1 MSLTRIYKIAKKYNL
16 PSGKVVE
23 ICTSLGMEVKNYMS
37 SVNPEQEKEIL
48 KIINKMESQKEPKP
62 KSGRKVKEKSGIKV
76 KIESRVKS
84 ELKAVRGKVEKI
96 KKIAKKGI
104 KEEAKIKS
112 TRKPEKEIKAVPKDK
127 DVSKPG
133 AKVKKKND
141 WEEGKEINIR
151 RVLGMELDKEEKE
164 GGRRIRVTLRKKAL
178 PGKKDKGKEETKNGT
193 KGEKPSKITVER
205 PSIKKVIELPETVT
219 VKQLSEKIN
228 VSSSEL
234 IKTLFGVG
242 EFVNINQNLNKDLI
256 KILSQEYNFKYN
268 IVGFKDELN
277 EIFRDSEEDLV
288 ERAPIV
294 TVMGHVD
301 HGKTT
306 LLDVIRETNVAVGE
320 AGGITQQIGAYQVE
334 YNKRKIT
341 FVDTPGHE
349 AFTSMRAR
357 GAKVTDIAVIV
368 IAADD
373 GIMPQTV
380 EAINHAKEAGVPIII
395 AINKIDLPNSNPG
408 KIKKELT
415 KYELVTEEWGGD
427 TICIELSAKN
437 KTNIKELL
445 EMILLVADI
454 NEIKGNPNADGSGI
468 IIESKL
474 DKGIG
479 PVGTIIVKRGAI
491 KVGDFFVTGN
501 SCGKVRLLKDEKG
514 KSIKKA
520 DLSKPV
526 KVSGFSIVPKA
537 GDKFFVVKNEKV
549 AKELINKI
557 NYDKRIVETQGRRR
571 PITLEELSEISK
583 EEKIKKLRLVLKADA
598 NGSLDAVEQA
608 LSGIE
613 EENVKIDIIHKAV
626 GAISNNDIMLASASG
641 AIVIGFGVVQTVGAK
656 ILAKEEKIDVKAY
669 SIIYKLIDD
678 IKLAF
683 KGLLEPEIQKVEKG
697 KIEVREIF
705 TMPKVGV
712 IAGCYVAEGAAER
725 NDRARLVRDE
735 KIIYEGKILSLH
747 RYKKDVKKVAAGYE
761 CGVRIENYQDIN
773 KGDIIE
779 VYEEKEIL

>member
-1 MSLTRIYKIAKKYNL
+1 MSLIRIYKIAKKYNL

-23 ICTSLGMEVKNYMS
+23 ICNSLGMEVKNYMS
-37 SVNPEQEKEIL
+37 SVSTEQEKEIV
-48 KIINKMESQKEPKP
+48 KVINKVKSQKAPKL
-62 KSGRKVKEKSGIKV
+62 KSGKKVKEKSGINVKV
-76 KIESRVKS
+76 ESKVKS
-84 ELKAVRGKVEKI
+84 ELKAVRKKVEKI

-104 KEEAKIKS
+104 KGEIKIKS
-112 TRKPEKEIKAVPKDK
+112 TGKPEKEIKAGPKDR
-127 DVSKPG
+127 DVAKPG
-133 AKVKKKND
+133 TEVRKKND
-141 WEEGKEINIR
+141 WEEKKEINIR
-151 RVLGMELDKEEKE
+151 RVLGMELDKEEKD
-164 GGRRIRVTLRKKAL
+164 GGRRIRVALRKKAL
-178 PGKKDKGKEETKNGT
+178 PGKKDKDEKEAKNGT
-193 KGEKPSKITVER
+193 KGEKPSKVTVER
-205 PSIKKVIELPETVT
+205 PSIKKVVELPETVT
-219 VKQLSEKIN
+219 VKQLSEKIS

-234 IKTLFGVG
+234 IQILFNVG
-242 EFVNINQNLNKDLI
+242 ELVTINQNLNKDLI
-256 KILSQEYNFKYN
+256 EILSHEYNFKYN
-268 IVGFKDELN
+268 IVGFKNESN
-277 EIFRDSEEDLV
+277 EISRDSEEDLV

-294 TVMGHVD
+294 TIMGHVD

-306 LLDVIRETNVAVGE
+306 LLDAIRETNVAVGE
-320 AGGITQQIGAYQVE
+320 VGGITQHIGAYQVE

-341 FVDTPGHE
+341 FIDTPGHE

-380 EAINHAKEAGVPIII
+380 EAINHAKEAGVPIIV
-395 AINKIDLPNSNPG
+395 AINKIDLPDSDPE

-468 IIESKL
+468 IIESKM

-479 PVGTIIVKRGAI
+479 PVGTIIVKRGSI
-491 KVGDFFVTGN
+491 NVGDFFVTGN
-501 SCGKVRLLKDEKG
+501 SCGKVRLLRDEKG

-520 DLSKPV
+520 GLSKPV
-526 KVSGFSIVPKA
+526 KISGFSIVPKA

-549 AKELINKI
+549 AKELISRI
-557 NYDKRIVETQGRRR
+557 NYDKRIAKIQGIRR
-571 PITLEELSEISK
+571 PVTLEELSEISK
-583 EEKIKKLRLVLKADA
+583 EEKIKKLRIVLKADT

-613 EENVKIDIIHKAV
+613 EENVKIEIIHKAV
-626 GAISNNDIMLASASG
+626 GAISSTDIMLASASN
-641 AIVIGFGVVQTVGAK
+641 AIVIGFGVVQIADAK
-656 ILAKEEKIDVKAY
+656 ILAKEEKIDVKTY
-669 SIIYKLIDD
+669 NIIYKLIDD

-683 KGLLEPEIQKVEKG
+683 KGLLEPKIQKVEKG

-725 NDRARLVRDE
+725 NDKARLVRDG
-735 KIIYEGKILSLH
+735 KIIHEGKILSLH

-773 KGDIIE
+773 KGDIVE

>member
-112 TRKPEKEIKAVPKDK
+112 TGKPEKEIKAVPKDK

-193 KGEKPSKITVER
+193 KGEKPSKVAVER
-205 PSIKKVIELPETVT
+205 PNIKKVIELPETVT

-474 DKGIG
+474 DKG
-479 PVGTIIVKRGAI
+479 
-491 KVGDFFVTGN
+491 KV
-501 SCGKVRLLKDEKG
+501 
-514 KSIKKA
+514 
-520 DLSKPV
+520 
-526 KVSGFSIVPKA
+526 
-537 GDKFFVVKNEKV
+537 
-549 AKELINKI
+549 
-557 NYDKRIVETQGRRR
+557 
-571 PITLEELSEISK
+571 
-583 EEKIKKLRLVLKADA
+583 
-598 NGSLDAVEQA
+598 
-608 LSGIE
+608 
-613 EENVKIDIIHKAV
+613 IH
-626 GAISNNDIMLASASG
+626 
-641 AIVIGFGVVQTVGAK
+641 
-656 ILAKEEKIDVKAY
+656 
-669 SIIYKLIDD
+669 
-678 IKLAF
+678 
-683 KGLLEPEIQKVEKG
+683 
-697 KIEVREIF
+697 
-705 TMPKVGV
+705 
-712 IAGCYVAEGAAER
+712 AAR
-725 NDRARLVRDE
+725 
-735 KIIYEGKILSLH
+735 
-747 RYKKDVKKVAAGYE
+747 
-761 CGVRIENYQDIN
+761 
-773 KGDIIE
+773 
-779 VYEEKEIL
+779 

>member
-1 MSLTRIYKIAKKYNL
+1 MSLVRIYKIAKKYNL
-16 PSGKVVE
+16 PSRKVVE
-23 ICTSLGMEVKNYMS
+23 ICIGLGMEVKNYMS
-37 SVNPEQEKEIL
+37 SVSPEQEKEIL
-48 KIINKMESQKEPKP
+48 KVINKVESQKAPRP
-62 KSGRKVKEKSGIKV
+62 KSGRKVKEKSSIKV
-76 KIESRVKS
+76 KVESKVKS
-84 ELKAVRGKVEKI
+84 ELNAVREKVEKI
-96 KKIAKKGI
+96 KKRAKKVI

-112 TRKPEKEIKAVPKDK
+112 TGKPEKEIKAGPKDK
-127 DVSKPG
+127 DMVKPG
-133 AKVKKKND
+133 VEIRKKND
-141 WEEGKEINIR
+141 WEEEKEINIR

-164 GGRRIRVTLRKKAL
+164 GGRRVRLTLRKKAL
-178 PGKKDKGKEETKNGT
+178 PGKKDKGKKEVKKGT
-193 KGEKPSKITVER
+193 KGEKPARVTRER
-205 PSIKKVIELPETVT
+205 PTIKKIIELPETVT

-234 IKTLFGVG
+234 IQTLFNVG
-242 EFVNINQNLNKDLI
+242 ELVNINQNLNKDLI
-256 KILSQEYNFKYN
+256 EILSQEYNFKYN
-268 IVGFKDELN
+268 IVGFEDELN
-277 EIFRDSEEDLV
+277 KISGDSEEDLV

-306 LLDVIRETNVAVGE
+306 LLDAIRETNVAEGE
-320 AGGITQQIGAYQVE
+320 AGGITQHIGAYQVE
-334 YNKRKIT
+334 YNTRKIT
-341 FVDTPGHE
+341 FIDTPGHE

-380 EAINHAKEAGVPIII
+380 EAINHAREAGVPIVI
-395 AINKIDLPNSNPG
+395 AINKIDLPDSDSE

-415 KYELVTEEWGGD
+415 KYELVPEEWGGD
-427 TICIELSAKN
+427 TVCIELSAKN

-468 IIESKL
+468 IIESRL

-479 PVGTIIVKRGAI
+479 PAGTIIVKRGVI

-501 SCGKVRLLKDEKG
+501 SCGKVRLLRDEKG

-520 DLSKPV
+520 GLSKPV
-526 KVSGFSIVPKA
+526 EISGFSIVPKA

-549 AKELINKI
+549 AKELINRI
-557 NYDKRIVETQGRRR
+557 NYNERIAKAQGSRR
-571 PITLEELSEISK
+571 PVTLEELSEISK
-583 EEKIKKLRLVLKADA
+583 EEEIKKLRIVLKAGA

-613 EENVKIDIIHKAV
+613 EENVKIDMIHKAV

-641 AIVIGFGVVQTVGAK
+641 AVVIGFGVVQTSEAK
-656 ILAKEEKIDVKAY
+656 ILAKEEKIDVKTY
-669 SIIYKLIDD
+669 NIIYKLIDD

-683 KGLLEPEIQKVEKG
+683 KGLLEPEIQKIEKG
-697 KIEVREIF
+697 KVEVREIF
-705 TMPKVGV
+705 TMPKVGA
-712 IAGCYVAEGAAER
+712 IAGCYVVEGAAER
-725 NDRARLVRDE
+725 NDTIRLVRDG
-735 KIIYEGKILSLH
+735 KIIHEGKILSLH
-747 RYKKDVKKVAAGYE
+747 RYKKDVKKVATGYE
-761 CGVRIENYQDIN
+761 CGLRIENYQDIN